1 MSEFMQRQVT
11 GLENWLRVETTQGT
25 EFVRIAD
32 TSLFVRN
39 SDCPSQPL
47 TDDEREATIDKIRDY
62 VEDTPESW
70 ENVKGYGARLSAPG
84 YLDCT
89 EWTIFDT
96 AEEAEKYLTDE
107 YPEDGE
113 PEDDEDEATC
123 QAPRK
128 GQSQ

>member
-1 MSEFMQRQVT
+1 MSDFMQRQVT

-47 TDDEREATIDKIRDY
+47 TDDEREETINKIRDY

-70 ENVKGYGARLSAPG
+70 ENIKGYGARLSAPG

-96 AEEAEKYLTDE
+96 AEEAEKYLDDM

-113 PEDDEDEATC
+113 PEEY
-123 QAPRK
+123 
-128 GQSQ
+128 